1 MTPQY
6 VKCNGQLCTPPYR
19 TVLSYDKLPRNTTLT
34 QHTKKYLGF
43 KVQGRKSFETED
55 FPNV

>member
-6 VKCNGQLCTPPYR
+6 ANSNAQVCTYATLFNN

-34 QHTKKYLGF
+34 C
-43 KVQGRKSFETED
+43 
-55 FPNV
+55 